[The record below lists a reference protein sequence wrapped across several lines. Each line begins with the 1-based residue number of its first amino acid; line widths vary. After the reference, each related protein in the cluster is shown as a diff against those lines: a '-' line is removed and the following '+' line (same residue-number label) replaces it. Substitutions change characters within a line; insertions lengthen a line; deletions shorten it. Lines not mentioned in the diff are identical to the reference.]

1 MLRRIVFGVL
11 LALLV
16 ALPATAQDYQKGLAA
31 AQSGDYVTALKE
43 WRPLAERGDA
53 QAQYNLAHMF
63 RRGQGVP
70 QDNTKAVKWYRRAA
84 EQGLVSAQNNL
95 GFMYERGR
103 GVPKDYA
110 KAVKWLRKAA
120 NQGHADAQYNL
131 GAMYFM
137 GRGVLQDHVEA
148 EKWYRKAAEQGQAN
162 AQHNLDFMQKKGRSA
177 PRKAALATARGDFRV
192 QLGAVRSKARAVKE
206 AKRLISLHKRTLGR
220 LTIVPVRADLGSRG
234 VYYRLRVG
242 PFPDR
247 ATADSLCRKLSARQ
261 QNCIVVKP

>member
-1 MLRRIVFGVL
+1 M
-11 LALLV
+11 AQE
-16 ALPATAQDYQKGLAA
+16 LPKLKGLYKGKVDVS
-31 AQSGDYVTALKE
+31 QS
-43 WRPLAERGDA
+43 
-53 QAQYNLAHMF
+53 
-63 RRGQGVP
+63 
-70 QDNTKAVKWYRRAA
+70 
-84 EQGLVSAQNNL
+84 
-95 GFMYERGR
+95 
-103 GVPKDYA
+103 YA
-110 KAVKWLRKAA
+110 KAARWYSRAA
-120 NQGHADAQYNL
+120 AKGY
-131 GAMYFM
+131 
-137 GRGVLQDHVEA
+137 
-148 EKWYRKAAEQGQAN
+148 AN
-162 AQHNLDFMQKKGRSA
+162 AQHNPDFMQKKGRSA

>member
-1 MLRRIVFGVL
+1 
-11 LALLV
+11 
-16 ALPATAQDYQKGLAA
+16 
-31 AQSGDYVTALKE
+31 
-43 WRPLAERGDA
+43 
-53 QAQYNLAHMF
+53 
-63 RRGQGVP
+63 
-70 QDNTKAVKWYRRAA
+70 
-84 EQGLVSAQNNL
+84 
-95 GFMYERGR
+95 
-103 GVPKDYA
+103 
-110 KAVKWLRKAA
+110 VKWLRKAA

-148 EKWYRKAAEQGQAN
+148 EKWYRKAAEQGHAN

-177 PRKAALATARGDFRV
+177 PRKAALATARDDFRV